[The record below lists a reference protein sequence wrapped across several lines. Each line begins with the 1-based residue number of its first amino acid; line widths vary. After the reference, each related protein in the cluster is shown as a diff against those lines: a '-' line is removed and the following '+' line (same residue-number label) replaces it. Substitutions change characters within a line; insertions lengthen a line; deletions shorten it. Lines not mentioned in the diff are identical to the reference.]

1 MAALGFWEFIP
12 HHRCARNDLLT
23 ADGQL
28 ELMID
33 VELLEEE
40 VLSSK
45 DLTTTETD
53 KIIEDVK
60 REVKKGVES

>member
-1 MAALGFWEFIP
+1 MPRVQKRIKRESKGKLEFIP

-40 VLSSK
+40 VLPSK
-45 DLTTTETD
+45 ARIRKGETYG
-53 KIIEDVK
+53 
-60 REVKKGVES
+60 RSN